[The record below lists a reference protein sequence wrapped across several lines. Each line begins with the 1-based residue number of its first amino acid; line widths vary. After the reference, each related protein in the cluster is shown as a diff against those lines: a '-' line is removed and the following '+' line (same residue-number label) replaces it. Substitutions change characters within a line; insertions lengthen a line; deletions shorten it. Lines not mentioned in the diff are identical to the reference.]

1 MSMRL
6 LDLPPF
12 RLVNDERAH
21 RKPGLDVPWDDPR
34 VLVVVATARTE
45 GVVADEVTD
54 GDAAVER

>member
-1 MSMRL
+1 MTSTDTFL
-6 LDLPPF
+6 TKEPAAF
-12 RLVNDERAH
+12 RWLSA
-21 RKPGLDVPWDDPR
+21 KDPR

>member
-1 MSMRL
+1 MR
-6 LDLPPF
+6 P
-12 RLVNDERAH
+12 VI
-21 RKPGLDVPWDDPR
+21 VPR

>member
-1 MSMRL
+1 MT
-6 LDLPPF
+6 
-12 RLVNDERAH
+12 
-21 RKPGLDVPWDDPR
+21 DPR